1 MVLVAYFLSALSCS
15 PSVSSQVGDYHRHRP
30 FSIAESG
37 YLLTKVAIF
46 QRLRREIADGGGE
59 RGGAA
64 TGDRDAG
71 AAV

>member
-1 MVLVAYFLSALSCS
+1 MVLVSYSPWAFCHS
-15 PSVSSQVGDYHRHRP
+15 PSDSSQVGDYHRHRP

-37 YLLTKVAIF
+37 YFLTKVALF
-46 QRLRREIADGGGE
+46 QRLRREIADGCGE

-64 TGDRDAG
+64 AGDGDAG